1 MKRKFLSYL
10 TLAMVFFMVGCTTDN
25 TSPSGGGEPP
35 VDPPPAEPVS
45 VTGISFDVPSLDLEV
60 GDFYQLNVT
69 VSPSNATN
77 KAFNIGSSSSRVASV
92 SKEGYVTAIGEG
104 ECEIIATTVDGS
116 YQAICFVNVSNPVI
130 DTDIPVSAVSLSQ
143 TSLTL
148 TEEETFTL
156 SFTIEPTDA
165 TNKNVVW
172 SSSNEQVATVD
183 AGKITAVKD
192 GTSDITVR
200 TVDGNYTSTCHLTV
214 NKKQEEGQEFPTIDY
229 VKVFADST
237 EYTHVYAWIGNG
249 NEVTTLCGGWPGTA
263 MSQYDSE
270 WLTYEFHDNVSFNII
285 FNNNNGYQTGD
296 LSISAP
302 GYYWCRN
309 QRLYNSKPSEG
320 AGDMPQG
327 NYELVESAKDYS
339 ELPAVKNYNK
349 GMVIDK
355 YKGLRDDFRDETIY
369 FAMTTRFY
377 DGDSSN
383 NTRCW
388 DGRNNSSVDPE
399 WRGDF
404 KGLIEKMDYIK
415 ALGFTAI
422 WITPVVKNAS
432 GYDYHGY
439 HAINFSEVDPRYES
453 EDVAFIDVIKA
464 AHQRDMKIVLDVVFN
479 HTCNYGE
486 ENLFPMFTYD
496 PKNNA
501 TYSGLTPSTYYSLL
515 PSNYSSMN
523 GEAQYHARLDFM
535 KNSSDGYNIY
545 HHEKNMDYEKYIE
558 QTGSMAGDCIDLN
571 TENPTVANY
580 LVDTYGEFI
589 RMGVDAFRIDTMKH
603 ISRLTFNKYIWPG
616 LYAIAEKC
624 GNTGFYMFGEVCNRV
639 RGVWNHDIAS
649 DSAAFYT
656 WKESKEYEWGDRK
669 TNEQSTLQ
677 NWNDNMSPSIQ
688 PTIDNAYL
696 RDGYTYHTPDHSR
709 SSGNGV
715 IDFAMHW
722 NFQHAGDAYRVARD
736 NDNVYN
742 DATYNVVYVDSHD
755 YGPDGIEK
763 VRYNQ
768 GTDAWKENMSLMFTF
783 RGVPCLYYGSEIEF
797 KKGMTIDE
805 GPNIA
810 LENSGRAYFG
820 DHLQG
825 NVTATDFGVYSASGT
840 VQSTL
845 NYTLAQHVRQLNK
858 IRLKVPALRRGQYT
872 GGSNMSFVR
881 RYTKGNIDSLA
892 VVAIS
897 EGASFSGLPHGT
909 YVDLITGNRVNVD
922 GTLNISLSGQGSVA
936 IYVLENSYTGTLGK
950 IS

>member
-1 MKRKFLSYL
+1 MKRKFFSLL
-10 TLAMVFFMVGCTTDN
+10 TLSMVFFMVSCTN
-25 TSPSGGGEPP
+25 GN
-35 VDPPPAEPVS
+35 VDPGSNPPSPPDPEEPVA
-45 VTGISFDVPSLDLEV
+45 VTGISFDVDSLNLEV
-60 GDFYQLNVT
+60 GDFYQLGIT

-77 KAFNIGSSSSRVASV
+77 KAFTIGSSKNRVATV
-92 SKEGYVTAIGEG
+92 SKEGYVTAVSKG

-116 YQAICFVNVSNPVI
+116 HQAICFVDVSDPVI
-130 DTDIPVSAVSLSQ
+130 ETDIPVSSITISQ

-148 TEEETFTL
+148 FEEETFTL

-172 SSSNEQVATVD
+172 SSDNEEVATVN
-183 AGKITAVKD
+183 AGRITALKD
-192 GTSDITVR
+192 GTCHITVR
-200 TVDGNYTSTCHLTV
+200 SVDGNYTSSCSLTV
-214 NKKQEEGQEFPTIDY
+214 NKKQDDPEDLPTIDY
-229 VKVFADST
+229 VKVFADIT
-237 EYTHVYAWIGNG
+237 EYNHIYAWVGNG
-249 NEVTTLCGGWPGTA
+249 SEVNKLCGEWPG
-263 MSQYDSE
+263 SNLNQYDSE
-270 WLTYEFHDNVSFNII
+270 WLTYEFHDYTSFNLI
-285 FNNNNGYQTGD
+285 FNDGAGYQTSD

-309 QRLYNSKPSEG
+309 QRLYNKKPGEG
-320 AGDMPQG
+320 AGDMPIG
-327 NYELVESAKDYS
+327 NFEVVNSAKDYT

-349 GMVIDK
+349 GLVLDK

-383 NTRCW
+383 NRRCW

-415 ALGFTAI
+415 VLGFTAI

-439 HAINFSEVDPRYES
+439 HAINFFEVDPRYES
-453 EDVAFIDVIKA
+453 EDVAFIDVIKE
-464 AHQRDMKIVLDVVFN
+464 AHKRDMKIVLDVVFN

-501 TYSGLTPSTYYSLL
+501 TYSGLTPSTYYPLL
-515 PSNYSSMN
+515 PANYSSMN
-523 GEAQYHARLDFM
+523 GTAQFNARLDFM

-639 RGVWNHDIAS
+639 RGVWNHDIAA
-649 DSAAFYT
+649 DSAPFYT
-656 WKESKEYEWGDRK
+656 WKENKEYEWGDRK

-677 NWNDNMSPSIQ
+677 NWNDNVSLTNQPSS
-688 PTIDNAYL
+688 DNAYL
-696 RDGYTYHTPDHSR
+696 TDGYTYHTPDHSR

-722 NFQHAGDAYRVARD
+722 NFKLASDSYRVARD
-736 NDNVYN
+736 NDSVYN

-755 YGPDGIEK
+755 YGPGGIEK

-768 GTDAWKENMSLMFTF
+768 GTDAWRENMSLMFTF

-820 DHLQG
+820 EHLQG
-825 NVTATDFGVYSASGT
+825 EVKATDFGEYTASGT
-840 VQSTL
+840 VKETL

-872 GGSNMSFVR
+872 GGDNMSFVR

-897 EGASFSGLPHGT
+897 QGASFSNLPNGT
-909 YVDLITGNRVNVD
+909 YVDLISGKRVNVS
-922 GTLNISLSGQGSVA
+922 GTLNIDISGQGSIA
-936 IYVLENSYTGTLGK
+936 IYVLENSYTGTLTK